1 MRHTPDGE
9 KLAGVLTLR
18 RRENET
24 EEADLAWVYGAALR
38 AAADEAAAADAA
50 VAALEAHGGRQA
62 LMARAVSRALSNS
75 PAEPLDAL
83 PPDEREAVGL
93 ARIVGMNVDEIAAH
107 VGCEPGEVK
116 SRIRSGLMRLT
127 GGLPA
132 AGTV

>member
-1 MRHTPDGE
+1 V
-9 KLAGVLTLR
+9 LALR
-18 RRENET
+18 RPEKET
-24 EEADLAWVYGAALR
+24 GEADLAWVYGAALR

-50 VAALEAHGGRQA
+50 MAALDAPGGRQA
-62 LMARAVSRALSNS
+62 LMARAVSRALSSS
-75 PAEPLDAL
+75 PAEPFDAL
-83 PPDEREAVGL
+83 PPEEREAVGL

-107 VGCEPGEVK
+107 TGCEAGDVK